1 MSPKTAAPTKRLSR
15 PGPAE
20 AGREAVL
27 AAAADEFVQHGFNAT
42 SMDAIADALG
52 STKGRVYHYYRG
64 KAEIFLDVVLHG
76 MEGLL
81 EMIEP
86 IAADTAVPAD
96 ERLATMVRS
105 HALSMM
111 EASNPQRVAVQLVQ
125 YRAMPEMAAHQE
137 TTESII
143 ALRRRYEQAFVSVLK
158 EGIADGAFI
167 DVDPSLAAKSMLGS
181 LNWIPM
187 WFQQGRS
194 STEEIFRIAD
204 FFSESTLRSLESERS

>member
-1 MSPKTAAPTKRLSR
+1 MTAKTDVPAKRLSR

-27 AAAADEFVQHGFNAT
+27 AAAADEFVKHGFTAT
-42 SMDAIADALG
+42 SMDGIADALG

-86 IAADTAVPAD
+86 IAADSATSAN

-125 YRAMPEMAAHQE
+125 YRTVPEMAAHQE
-137 TTESII
+137 TTESIV
-143 ALRRRYEQAFVSVLK
+143 ALRRRYEQAFVSVLN
-158 EGIADGAFI
+158 EGIASGTLI
-167 DVDPSLAAKSMLGS
+167 DVDPSLAVKSMLGS

-187 WFQQGRS
+187 WFRQGRS
-194 STEEIFRIAD
+194 SAEEVSRIAD
-204 FFSESTLRSLESERS
+204 FFSDSTLRSLDAKRS